1 MLPNTTTTTR
11 RLLRDEI
18 TYSAAKELETNVLH
32 SLSYWDQQSSY
43 FEDLRRKS
51 QLLETVVAHHLNL
64 VPTSCRI
71 AEPSEWL
78 SGTFNVCIP
87 IYVENNRQRPSFLLR
102 FPLPHRVGENVNPG
116 NADEKILCEVGTY
129 AWLQLNCPGVPIPQ
143 LHGYGLST
151 GQKFT
156 ALETLPFLTR
166 SFEVVRRHILRFLGF
181 PVPSKY
187 VAHSSKSTDLL
198 GVGYL
203 LIDYLDVSRGRMLSA
218 SWNQGRHEPRLR
230 MNLFRSL
237 SDIMLAITR
246 TPLPRIGS
254 FIVDEKGYLRLRNRP
269 LTLEIQDLENQ
280 HVPVDIPRDFTYSTV
295 DSYVNDILAF
305 HESRLRHQLN
315 AVNDLQDALFQM
327 AALTVM
333 RAVRNLFFRPNLR
346 RGPFYMSLT
355 DLHQSNI
362 FVDDDW
368 NITYL
373 VDLEWACS
381 RPAELIHPPY
391 WLTNQSVDAIDIDA
405 YESLHREF
413 MQAFAEQLSK
423 RSWQHENQIY
433 SILQEGWNKGTY
445 WYALAL
451 DSPTGL
457 FRIFY
462 DHIQPRFSKDHVDD
476 AAFFKITMDYW
487 TFNAAKFIQEK
498 VKDKEKYDRLLLEAF
513 EQFSPDLT
521 PMHE

>member
-1 MLPNTTTTTR
+1 MSPSTTTTTTTTR
-11 RLLRDEI
+11 RLLRGEI
-18 TYSAAKELETNVLH
+18 TYSAAKELETNILH
-32 SLSYWDQQSSY
+32 SH
-43 FEDLRRKS
+43 F
-51 QLLETVVAHHLNL
+51 LETVVAHHLNL

-78 SGTFNVCIP
+78 SGSFNVCIP
-87 IYVENNRQRPSFLLR
+87 IYVEDNRRRPSFLLR

-129 AWLQLNCPGVPIPQ
+129 TWLQHDCPEVPIPQ

-156 ALETLPFLTR
+156 ALENLPFSTR
-166 SFEVVRRHILRFLGF
+166 SVEVLRRHILRFLGF

-187 VAHSSKSTDLL
+187 VAHSNKSRDLL

-203 LIDYLDVSRGRMLSA
+203 LIDYIDMSRGRMLSA
-218 SWNQGRHEPRLR
+218 SWDQGRHNPRLR

-237 SDIMLAITR
+237 SDIMLAMTR
-246 TPLPRIGS
+246 TPLPGIGS

-280 HVPVDIPRDFTYSTV
+280 HVPVDIPREFTHNTV
-295 DSYVNDILAF
+295 DSYVSDILAF
-305 HESRLRHQLN
+305 HESRLHHQLN
-315 AVNDLQDALFQM
+315 AVNDFQDALFQM
-327 AALTVM
+327 AGLTVM
-333 RAVRNLFFRPNLR
+333 RAVRNLFFRPDLR

-368 NITYL
+368 NITNL

-381 RPAELIHPPY
+381 RPAEMIHPPY
-391 WLTNQSVDAIDIDA
+391 WLSNQSVDGIDSDA
-405 YESLHREF
+405 YESLHSEF
-413 MQAFAEQLSK
+413 MQAFAEQISK
-423 RSWQHENQIY
+423 RSWQDGDQSY
-433 SILQEGWNKGTY
+433 SILQEGWTKGTF

-462 DHIQPRFSKDHVDD
+462 DHIQPRFSKDHIND
-476 AAFFKITMDYW
+476 AAFFKITIKYW
-487 TFNAAKFIQEK
+487 AFNATRFIQK
-498 VKDKEKYDRLLLEAF
+498 RVKDKEEYDRLLLEAF
-513 EQFSPDLT
+513 EQASPNPT
-521 PMHE
+521 PTHK